1 MVETRLFISVGIT
14 RGHYRFIQQFHI
26 QRWGRWRSIRMKV
39 IHPLCYPLPHLEVSQ
54 SAAAPAVSVPPARS
68 DMDVGRKRIFF
79 WCCCGHNSPLPSA
92 LRAIGGD
99 VVKFDIL
106 LRTQDGLLDATAFSR
121 LLKLAASGLVAYY
134 ACSPACCQYSR
145 LKLRPGGPP
154 ALRTPDHLDGVPGL
168 SSWWLSQG
176 PGQ

>member
-1 MVETRLFISVGIT
+1 
-14 RGHYRFIQQFHI
+14 
-26 QRWGRWRSIRMKV
+26 
-39 IHPLCYPLPHLEVSQ
+39 
-54 SAAAPAVSVPPARS
+54 
-68 DMDVGRKRIFF
+68 
-79 WCCCGHNSPLPSA
+79 LPSA

-168 SSWWLSQG
+168 SSDDLAKVQDSNLMLKRCVQLLQVVIAAGGHGHLEQPSLATSWEEPVVRALIHQHACSCVFISAFGHGKDWRKNWLFASTYQALQQLAFKC
-176 PGQ
+176 PH